1 MERKHNPL
9 LLLAVLLLGIV
20 IGIGGGAVAGGIVA
34 MVVTGREASAAPAI
48 AAQPVSVQSEAQ
60 TAPRLAPSTQ
70 SAVGHSAHSDAV
82 VAAVQKVGPAVVT
95 VIVTTRQGRGSG
107 SGVVITE
114 QGHIVTN
121 NHVVENA
128 TGLRVLFADGTL
140 QEARLIGTD
149 PLNDI
154 AVIRVQGAVPGVASI
169 GDSTKLQPGETV
181 LAIGSPLGNF
191 RNTVTAGVVSAL
203 NRSLPG
209 TGLEGL
215 IQTDAAINSGNSGG
229 PLINLAGEVVGI
241 NTLVVRGDTGGF
253 GFGAAPVEGLGFAVP
268 SAIFR
273 NVADQLITTGRVRF
287 PFLGITYITIDGQ
300 VAAEFNLPVQNGA
313 YIRSSRPGEPAV
325 QPGSAAARAGLREG
339 DIIIAVNGVRLDY
352 GTSLRQL
359 LLGYKPGDTITLT
372 ILRDGRERNIQV
384 TLGERPANL

>member
-20 IGIGGGAVAGGIVA
+20 IGIGGGAVAGGVVA
-34 MVVTGREASAAPAI
+34 LAVSGRVASASPAF
-48 AAQPVSVQSEAQ
+48 AFQPASIQSEAQ
-60 TAPRLAPSTQ
+60 AAPRLAPSTQ
-70 SAVGHSAHSDAV
+70 SASGHSAHSDAV

-95 VIVTTRQGRGSG
+95 VIVTSRQGRGSG

-128 TGLRVLFADGTL
+128 TSLRVLFADGKL

-154 AVIRVQGAVPGVASI
+154 AVIRVQGPVPGVASI

-203 NRSLPG
+203 NRSVPG
-209 TGLEGL
+209 AGLEGL

-241 NTLVVRGDTGGF
+241 NTLVVRGDGSV
-253 GFGAAPVEGLGFAVP
+253 FGAAPVEGLGFAVP

-287 PFLGITYITIDGQ
+287 PFLGITYLTIDGQ

-313 YIRSSRPGEPAV
+313 LIRSARPGEPAV

-339 DIIIAVNGVRLDY
+339 DIIVAVNGVRLDY
-352 GTSLRQL
+352 STSLRQL

-372 ILRDGRERNIQV
+372 VLRDGRERNIQV